1 MLGMIWNYEFFTK
14 EAFLQSENEQT
25 FAEICFDLTEKF
37 INSQNSVT
45 VWKLREFTLT
55 HFWLKF
61 RESNSFTKEITK

>member
-37 INSQNSVT
+37 INSQNSVAMQI
-45 VWKLREFTLT
+45 F
-55 HFWLKF
+55 F
-61 RESNSFTKEITK
+61 RQINV